1 MNIIEILLKSFESN
15 SVIMMTQ
22 SQKELLLSDQLDMR
36 LTDFYYD
43 SLARME
49 LSIWFEVEL
58 GLTLS
63 DTELS
68 CAVTFHDLVNL
79 ISSKLVHR

>member
-58 GLTLS
+58 GLTLN